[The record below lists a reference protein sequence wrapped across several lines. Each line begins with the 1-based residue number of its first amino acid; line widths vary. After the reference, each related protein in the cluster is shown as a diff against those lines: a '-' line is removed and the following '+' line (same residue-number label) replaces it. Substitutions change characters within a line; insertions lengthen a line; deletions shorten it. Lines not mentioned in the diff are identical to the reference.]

1 MQPPDSGLLIL
12 QASLQLGTKQ
22 RPGARSPR
30 PARRKAGPH
39 RHPRRKAGGME
50 PVAWGGG

>member
-22 RPGARSPR
+22 RPVPEAPAPPAGRRARTVTPR
-30 PARRKAGPH
+30 ASS
-39 RHPRRKAGGME
+39 ME